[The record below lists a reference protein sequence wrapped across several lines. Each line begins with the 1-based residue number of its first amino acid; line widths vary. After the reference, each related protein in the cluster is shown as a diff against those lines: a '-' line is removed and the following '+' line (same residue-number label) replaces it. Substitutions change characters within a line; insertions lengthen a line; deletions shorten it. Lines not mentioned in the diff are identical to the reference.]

1 MSISD
6 ELADTVA
13 GEQKRWAALAGLDTP
28 LPEVAKN
35 GKLWGSVALGLGLAV
50 MAGAGAVGPV
60 YIKALVVAGGIIMQ
74 WRVRWLKYSVKP
86 DSLGWPL
93 LFAATAAATDLE
105 QDKGQHRAAKK
116 TEQKR

>member
-50 MAGAGAVGPV
+50 MAGAYVLGPG
-60 YIKALVVAGGIIMQ
+60 YIKALVVAGWIAGFVATMIRAIGA
-74 WRVRWLKYSVKP
+74 RW
-86 DSLGWPL
+86 
-93 LFAATAAATDLE
+93 TN
-105 QDKGQHRAAKK
+105 
-116 TEQKR
+116 